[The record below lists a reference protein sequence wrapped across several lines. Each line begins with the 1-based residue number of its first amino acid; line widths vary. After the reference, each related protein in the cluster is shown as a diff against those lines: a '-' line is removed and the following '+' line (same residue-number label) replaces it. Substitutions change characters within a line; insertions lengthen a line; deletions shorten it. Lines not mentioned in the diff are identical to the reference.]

1 MNVFPM
7 YAVAEFDANKYV
19 IDSIVYKIQTNY
31 IKSVINDTIRELE
44 NQARTY
50 DDKYGYANGKYPN
63 GRICNCKTPKYV
75 SKIRDDINKHIA
87 LLKLMPEFVRL
98 MNCRIPDDEDITVLC
113 MNFDILYNWYL
124 HIEAYKPKRIR
135 KYD

>member
-7 YAVAEFDANKYV
+7 YAIAEFDANKYV

-31 IKSVINDTIRELE
+31 LTTVINETIRELQD
-44 NQARTY
+44 QARTY
-50 DDKYGYANGKYPN
+50 DIKYGYANGKYPN
-63 GRICNCKTPKYV
+63 GKQCNCKTPKYV
-75 SKIRDDINKHIA
+75 SNIRDDINKHIA
-87 LLKLMPEFVRL
+87 LLNLLPEFVRL
-98 MNCRIPDDEDITVLC
+98 MNCRIPDDQDITDLC
-113 MNFDILYNWYL
+113 VNFDILYNWFL